1 MIKDCVVSDAGAI
14 HELVNKYASDGVMLA
29 VSLSEIYEKLYEFS
43 VYVNES
49 NEIVGVIALHPMW
62 EDIAEVRSFAVKKGY
77 EGQGI
82 GRKLLEYK
90 LEKAKSYE
98 FKSIFA
104 LTYRVDFFTNNN
116 FHVTDIESLPR
127 KIWTDCLKCP
137 KYPNCDETA
146 VIINI

>member
-1 MIKDCVVSDAGAI
+1 MIKDCIVSDATAI
-14 HELVNKYASDGVMLA
+14 HELVNGYASEGVMLA
-29 VSLSEIYEKLYEFS
+29 LSLSEIYEKLYEFS
-43 VYVNES
+43 VYVSEN
-49 NEIVGVIALHPMW
+49 NEIVGVISLHPMW
-62 EDIAEVRSFAVKKGY
+62 EDIAEVRSFAVKKGF
-77 EGQGI
+77 EGKGI

-90 LEKAKSYE
+90 LEKAKDYE

-104 LTYRVDFFTNNN
+104 LTYRVDFFINNG
-116 FHVTDIESLPR
+116 FKITDIESLPR